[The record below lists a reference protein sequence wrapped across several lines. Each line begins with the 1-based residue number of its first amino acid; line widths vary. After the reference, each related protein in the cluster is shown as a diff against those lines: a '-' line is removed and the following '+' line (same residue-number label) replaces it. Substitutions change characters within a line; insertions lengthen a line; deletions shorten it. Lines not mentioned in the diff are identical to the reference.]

1 MRLYQ
6 SARRE
11 AGWDIVTTAAREHA
25 DRMHATLRQAGRG
38 LRRTP
43 AFTVV
48 AILHIVS
55 GVLLK
60 PLPYPGPIGRGAISK
75 LLGVR
80 RLWTRLLQSGGSSN
94 LG

>member
-11 AGWDIVTTAAREHA
+11 AGWDFVPTAAREHA
-25 DRMHATLRQAGRG
+25 DRMHAPLRQAGRG
-38 LRRTP
+38 LRRPP

-48 AILHIVS
+48 ALATLAADVGVNTAILSIVS

-60 PLPYPGPIGRGAISK
+60 PLP
-75 LLGVR
+75 
-80 RLWTRLLQSGGSSN
+80 
-94 LG
+94 